1 MFIAMNRFQVKHG
14 AEKDFEQVWLSRDSH
29 LKGVPGFKDFQLLKG
44 PTEADH
50 TLYASHSVWE
60 SRAAFEAWTKSDAFR
75 EAHKHAGSIKPVYI
89 GGPRLELFDVV
100 EGV

>member
-14 AEKDFEQVWLSRDSH
+14 AEADFEQVWLSRDSH

-60 SRAAFEAWTKSDAFR
+60 SRIAFEAWTKSDAFR
-75 EAHKHAGSIKPVYI
+75 QAHKHAGSIKPIYI